1 MFINNFDPVAL
12 EIFSLEIRWYSLAY
26 IMGILIGWFLA
37 KKFLIGKNIYTRFDD
52 YITYVIIGLI
62 LGGRFGYVLF
72 YNLGFY
78 INNPL
83 DVFKLWQG
91 GMSFHG
97 GVLGIIIASIL
108 FAKKNNDDVY
118 EYLDVIALVAPIGIF
133 FGRLANF
140 INSELY
146 GYETNLPWGVKFVQ
160 VDDLYRHPT
169 QLYEAFFEGFV
180 LFFVLLF
187 FRKKERF
194 KIAGIL
200 SSFFLIFYSIFRFII
215 EYFRVPDEQL
225 GYLILNATMGQII
238 SFVFFVAG
246 IFLLFSNISR
256 LFSEMIA
263 IWTIDFWE
271 NLGCPKKFNL
281 IELGAGNG
289 EMMKIMIESFKRFPT
304 FLNCCKIII
313 HEKSPKLIKIQKDKI
328 QYKNV
333 EWIKN
338 FKSLNKLPSIFLAN
352 EFFDAI
358 PIKQFTKEKKIWYER
373 LVKSS
378 KNSLIFDK
386 KKINIKKLE
395 NKTNF
400 KFLKNQNFIE
410 YSPKGIKYLKDIMKF
425 IDRYK
430 GGLLI
435 IDYGYY
441 EEKFQNTLK
450 AIYNKKHSNL
460 LENIGKSDITYNINY
475 HLFDKI
481 VKSNKNLNNKYTT
494 QKKFLTN
501 LGIFQRAE
509 ILSKNKKFSEK
520 ADIFYR
526 IKRLTDDEQ
535 MGDLFKVMLIKNSSI
550 KSQLGFEN

>member
-62 LGGRFGYVLF
+62 LGGRIGYVLF

-108 FAKKNNDDVY
+108 FAKKNNDNVF

-200 SSFFLIFYSIFRFII
+200 SSFFLIFYSIFRFVI

-238 SFVFFVAG
+238 SFIFFVAG
-246 IFLLFSNISR
+246 ILLF
-256 LFSEMIA
+256 
-263 IWTIDFWE
+263 
-271 NLGCPKKFNL
+271 
-281 IELGAGNG
+281 
-289 EMMKIMIESFKRFPT
+289 
-304 FLNCCKIII
+304 FL
-313 HEKSPKLIKIQKDKI
+313 
-328 QYKNV
+328 
-333 EWIKN
+333 
-338 FKSLNKLPSIFLAN
+338 
-352 EFFDAI
+352 
-358 PIKQFTKEKKIWYER
+358 
-373 LVKSS
+373 
-378 KNSLIFDK
+378 
-386 KKINIKKLE
+386 KIN
-395 NKTNF
+395 
-400 KFLKNQNFIE
+400 
-410 YSPKGIKYLKDIMKF
+410 
-425 IDRYK
+425 
-430 GGLLI
+430 
-435 IDYGYY
+435 
-441 EEKFQNTLK
+441 
-450 AIYNKKHSNL
+450 
-460 LENIGKSDITYNINY
+460 
-475 HLFDKI
+475 
-481 VKSNKNLNNKYTT
+481 V
-494 QKKFLTN
+494 QKKT
-501 LGIFQRAE
+501 
-509 ILSKNKKFSEK
+509 
-520 ADIFYR
+520 
-526 IKRLTDDEQ
+526 
-535 MGDLFKVMLIKNSSI
+535 
-550 KSQLGFEN
+550 